1 MQGTSFHDR
10 AQILNMTNEELTAR
24 LPKYRWYHTIALS
37 SEVSTPGLEGFA
49 KQAEPILR
57 LMDRLDFV
65 GKRVLDIGCRDG
77 FFSFHAERR
86 GAADLL
92 GIDTCLSLGAVELI
106 IPHFQSKVRMIE
118 LSLYELNAAE
128 HGVFDI
134 VLFCGVLYHLRYPFI
149 ALKTLA
155 DLVPH
160 GGRMIIETV
169 ILADD
174 DRRALLFCPAAEESP
189 CESSSVT
196 FYNRKGLTDTLK
208 TFGFRVDTTEYL
220 RDADSQRADAA
231 IIRASFLCTKDTA
244 LANKYPH
251 HYWSGGKHKNWQSV

>member
-1 MQGTSFHDR
+1 
-10 AQILNMTNEELTAR
+10 LLV
-24 LPKYRWYHTIALS
+24 LS
-37 SEVSTPGLEGFA
+37 PEVSTPGLEDFA

-57 LMDRLDFV
+57 LMGRLDFV

-86 GAADLL
+86 GAADLV

-160 GGRMIIETV
+160 GGRMILSVCFYLAIKDFSIKFQRSNGCAAPAKLTGPTQTGFAV
-169 ILADD
+169 FVTKSSIL
-174 DRRALLFCPAAEESP
+174 L
-189 CESSSVT
+189 
-196 FYNRKGLTDTLK
+196 
-208 TFGFRVDTTEYL
+208 
-220 RDADSQRADAA
+220 
-231 IIRASFLCTKDTA
+231 
-244 LANKYPH
+244 
-251 HYWSGGKHKNWQSV
+251 

>member
-1 MQGTSFHDR
+1 
-10 AQILNMTNEELTAR
+10 MTNEEVAAQ

-37 SEVSTPGLEGFA
+37 PEVSTPGLEGFA
-49 KQAEPILR
+49 KQAAPILR
-57 LMDRLDFV
+57 LMDTLDFA

-77 FFSFHAERR
+77 FFCFHAERG

-118 LSLYELNAAE
+118 MSLYELNVAE
-128 HGVFDI
+128 HGMFDI
-134 VLFCGVLYHLRYPFI
+134 VLFCGVLYHLRYPFT

-155 DLVPH
+155 DLVPDR
-160 GGRMIIETV
+160 GRMIIETE

-174 DRRALLFCPAAEESP
+174 DQRALLFCPAGEESP
-189 CESSSVT
+189 CEPSSVS

-208 TFGFRVDTTEYL
+208 TFGFRVDTTEYQS
-220 RDADSQRADAA
+220 DADRQRTDAA
-231 IIRASFLCTKDTA
+231 IIRGSFLCTKDGA
-244 LANKYPH
+244 LAGKHPH
-251 HYWSGGKHKNWQSV
+251 HYWSGGKHKNWQRV